1 LGLVFT
7 YLIDIKKDDILELD
21 QWNRLDVLDVEEVMH
36 QTWFDMI
43 KFDRHVGLK
52 QN

>member
-7 YLIDIKKDDILELD
+7 YLINIKKDDILELD
-21 QWNRLDVLDVEEVMH
+21 QWNRLDVLDAEEVMH

-43 KFDRHVGLK
+43 KFDRLVGLK